1 MKFPLKLPKKN
12 TMPVNQE
19 IKNST
24 VEQRLQVIKNFYI
37 NAGKIIDR
45 IPIPDELKQKIKNG
59 IFNDSELSDLMD
71 SIDSHRPP
79 RIFLIGRT
87 GMGKSSLINAM
98 CGSYMAY
105 VSDVESQ
112 RPNTNIYQIKDGNR
126 VLMEIFDTRGISESQ
141 AVDENISSEELL
153 ANQIKA
159 FSPDVAVL
167 MLNATHKDSV
177 NEDACFLK
185 NIADEYKK
193 SSGTELPVVVVINKC
208 DQVQPDNDKNPARYA
223 PKKLENIEKIT
234 AYYKQIIDSNKLSIQ
249 NIVPVSSFIHWQDKD
264 GNELD
269 AETINNMPYNSLS
282 ELQIGFDGRYNIEN
296 LRTVLE
302 NSIVDVDAQRGLKMA
317 FNLNELIQRLAKR
330 MNVVFSGIA
339 SAISLTPI
347 PIADLYVLLTLQAL
361 LVTLIVLLS
370 GREISIES
378 AMEFIFSM
386 GGVAAAGN
394 VFRLAAHQLV
404 KLIPVGGSAISAAIA
419 YAGTYAIGKA
429 AVSYYI
435 DGKDIKEVK
444 KTFNKDKKS
453 IENNN

>member
-1 MKFPLKLPKKN
+1 
-12 TMPVNQE
+12 
-19 IKNST
+19 
-24 VEQRLQVIKNFYI
+24 
-37 NAGKIIDR
+37 
-45 IPIPDELKQKIKNG
+45 
-59 IFNDSELSDLMD
+59 
-71 SIDSHRPP
+71 
-79 RIFLIGRT
+79 
-87 GMGKSSLINAM
+87 
-98 CGSYMAY
+98 
-105 VSDVESQ
+105 
-112 RPNTNIYQIKDGNR
+112 
-126 VLMEIFDTRGISESQ
+126 
-141 AVDENISSEELL
+141 
-153 ANQIKA
+153 
-159 FSPDVAVL
+159 
-167 MLNATHKDSV
+167 
-177 NEDACFLK
+177 
-185 NIADEYKK
+185 
-193 SSGTELPVVVVINKC
+193 
-208 DQVQPDNDKNPARYA
+208 
-223 PKKLENIEKIT
+223 
-234 AYYKQIIDSNKLSIQ
+234 
-249 NIVPVSSFIHWQDKD
+249 
-264 GNELD
+264 
-269 AETINNMPYNSLS
+269 MPYSSLS

-404 KLIPVGGSAISAAIA
+404 KLIPIGGSAISAAIA

-429 AVSYYI
+429 AISYYI